1 MKVNQRGLYV
11 FWIISAFIISAFLMI
26 NLYPD
31 YSISNEFPLF
41 TDLTLIL
48 FLPAFFIFSYLLIH
62 FSSTLLENSEVI
74 SENIIIL
81 IQAFLIFLTFI
92 ISLNFMV
99 FSLAIRVMI
108 SIFFLIISSPHF
120 IITKILY
127 RKSNNQI

>member
-11 FWIISAFIISAFLMI
+11 FWIISSFIISAFLMI

>member
-11 FWIISAFIISAFLMI
+11 FWIISSFIISAFLMI

-62 FSSTLLENSEVI
+62 FSNTLLENSEVI

>member
-1 MKVNQRGLYV
+1 MKENQSGLYV
-11 FWIISAFIISAFLMI
+11 FWVISSFAISAFLMI

-31 YSISNEFPLF
+31 YNTNNEFPLF

-62 FSSTLLENSEVI
+62 FLSAILRNAEVI
-74 SENIIIL
+74 SDNTIIL
-81 IQAFLIFLTFI
+81 IQTFFIFLAFI

-99 FSLAIRVMI
+99 FNLAMRVMI
-108 SIFFLIISSPHF
+108 SSFFLIICSPHF

-127 RKSNNQI
+127 RKSSNQI

>member
-1 MKVNQRGLYV
+1 MKINQRGLYV
-11 FWIISAFIISAFLMI
+11 FWIISSFIISAFFMI

-31 YSISNEFPLF
+31 YSINNEFPLF
-41 TDLTLIL
+41 TDLTLVL

-62 FSSTLLENSEVI
+62 FSSILLENSEVI

-81 IQAFLIFLTFI
+81 IQALLIFLTFI

-108 SIFFLIISSPHF
+108 SILFLIISSPHF